1 MHKVGIFII
10 FVDPDFSQ
18 VFLRLAATALL
29 GYCGVR
35 AVIEILQFLQR
46 RKNYLT
52 DLENYMELLLIFS
65 TFTFATAGQSE
76 GCFCL
81 LGFAWQFGALA
92 VFLAWIDLVLHLKKL
107 PLTAIPINML
117 HSIVFTFL
125 RLIYLPIILII
136 AFAIPF
142 YMLFSRVSNMT
153 IYVYVYVYVCIF
165 VCMYLTAICN
175 FYPIVRV

>member
-1 MHKVGIFII
+1 M
-10 FVDPDFSQ
+10 
-18 VFLRLAATALL
+18 
-29 GYCGVR
+29 
-35 AVIEILQFLQR
+35 IELLQFLQR

-92 VFLAWIDLVLHLKKL
+92 VFLAWIDLVLYLKKL

-125 RLIYLPIILII
+125 KLIYLPIILII
-136 AFAIPF
+136 AFALPF
-142 YMLFSRVSNMT
+142 YMLFSRVSNIT
-153 IYVYVYVYVCIF
+153 IIMYVCMCFILLYSTIF
-165 VCMYLTAICN
+165 KPFSQIMIILLIHQDFHC
-175 FYPIVRV
+175 